1 MPIELTTG
9 QWVSL
14 VCGVAFGLIGVNAL
28 RRNRRWFALVCGLI
42 FAQCAVSLVVPHP
55 SGFMRY
61 VSLPFG
67 ITVLLILRRVTDE
80 AQAAR
85 TGSARESQL

>member
-14 VCGVAFGLIGVNAL
+14 AGVALGGFAGVNAL
-28 RRNRRWFALVCGLI
+28 RRNRRWFALLCGLI

-55 SGFMRY
+55 GGSMRY
-61 VSLPFG
+61 VSMPFG
-67 ITVLLILRRVTDE
+67 IAVLLILRRVGDE
-80 AQAAR
+80 AQAR
-85 TGSARESQL
+85 TASRAP